1 MAAPIID
8 HGARGHS
15 LWSASSTAPNVAC
28 PGRLALIDGLPQEK
42 ENPAAAWGTAC
53 HQLSEDC
60 LLNGGDAV
68 ERIGQT
74 IKTKEHEF
82 EVDDE
87 MADCA
92 QTYVNYVRKQGEG
105 ADWVKIEQHFT
116 LADIDPPFDAGG
128 TADAVILRGR
138 MLEVID
144 LKGGRGV
151 VVEATGNM
159 QLRTYALGAM
169 LANPGVE
176 VETIM
181 VTIVQPRA
189 DHKDGRIRSETF
201 HVADLIEWTADLK
214 VAMGRSLA
222 AMLDYRRVP
231 GVYRWNETYLSAGN
245 HCKFCPAAGFCPAL
259 AKNAMDAAQAWFSP
273 VEEGSKE
280 LTVATQARPPSDMEL
295 AQVVAVL
302 DAADRIQDWLNAV
315 RAYAQGLAES
325 GIEVPGYQLVDK
337 RATRKWKAEESAIA
351 SALAD
356 EMFLSAEQI
365 YAKKLRS
372 PAQIEK
378 EIGKERMKLLANLI
392 DKSSSG
398 QNLVAANKT
407 SRPAAQ
413 PKVLQHFS
421 KIED

>member
-1 MAAPIID
+1 MALTID
-8 HGARGHS
+8 HGARDHAT
-15 LWSASSTAPNVAC
+15 WSASSTAANWAC
-28 PGRLALIDGLPQEK
+28 PGRLALIDGLPEEK

-74 IKTKEHEF
+74 IQTKESEF

-87 MADCA
+87 MAACA
-92 QTYVNYVRKQGEG
+92 QTYVDYVRKQGEG

-176 VETIM
+176 VNTIM

-214 VAMGRSLA
+214 VAMGRSVTAWLEFKQSPRA
-222 AMLDYRRVP
+222 H
-231 GVYRWNETYLSAGN
+231 RWEDRWLHAGN

-259 AKNAMDAAQAWFSP
+259 AKNALDAAQAWFSP

-280 LTVATQARPPSDMEL
+280 LTVAMQERQPNDMEIT
-295 AQVVAVL
+295 QVVAVL

-315 RAYAQGLAES
+315 RAYAQQLAES

-337 RATRKWKAEESAIA
+337 RATRKWKAEESAISA
-351 SALAD
+351 ALAD

-398 QNLVAANKT
+398 QNLVAVAKT

-413 PKVLQHFS
+413 PKALQHFS